1 MHAGK
6 SYRFLEFL
14 LWTRRSIYALV
25 LVSAVPVVLYEVA
38 GLHWLSMPWGVVLLL
53 GTAVALMAGFKN
65 TQTYG
70 RTWEAQQAWSAIRSR
85 SQAWGA
91 LCRDQ
96 LGGPDEAK
104 AFVYRHLAWLAAL
117 RHEMRGRR
125 AWETV
130 DDTSNAEYKRRY
142 RIPEKERSLEDEL
155 AAYLPCGEV
164 APILTARNR
173 PARVLDLQGEAV
185 AAAARQGRLPAAA
198 ALEMQRAIAALYEQ
212 QCRSELVKDT
222 PYPRQYAIV
231 NTLFVRIL
239 CVLLPLAMINEMEGM
254 NAFASGFMQGNM
266 VWLAIPLSVL
276 VSWMY
281 TSLDHVGESTANPF
295 EGGANDVPISSIC
308 SAIEADLRQMLG
320 ETGLPV
326 AGRRGSD
333 IVL

>member
-25 LVSAVPVVLYEVA
+25 LASTVPVVLYEVA
-38 GLHWLSMPWGVVLLL
+38 GLHWLTMPWSVVLLL

-70 RTWEAQQAWSAIRSR
+70 RTWEAQQAWASIRSR

-91 LCRDQ
+91 LCRDA
-96 LGGPDEAK
+96 LPGPDEAK

-117 RHEMRGRR
+117 RHEMRERR
-125 AWETV
+125 PWETV
-130 DDTSNAEYKRRY
+130 DDAPNVEYKRRY

-155 AAYLPCGEV
+155 ATYLPCGEV
-164 APILTARNR
+164 ASILTARNK
-173 PARVLDLQGEAV
+173 PAQVLGLQGAAV
-185 AAAARQGRLPAAA
+185 GASARQGLMPAAA
-198 ALEMQRAIAALYEQ
+198 AMEMQRAIAGLYEQ
-212 QCRSELVKDT
+212 QCRSELVKDV

-239 CVLLPLAMINEMEGM
+239 CVLLPLAMINEMEKL
-254 NAFASGFMQGNM
+254 NTFANGFMQGHM

-276 VSWMY
+276 LSWMY
-281 TSLDHVGESTANPF
+281 TSLDRVGESTANPF

-308 SAIEADLRQMLG
+308 RAIELDLRQMLG

-326 AGRRGSD
+326 AGRRESD